1 MRSKVCRR
9 KVGETSR
16 IGSVTIFMVGLALRG
31 RRLPALALR
40 LGVGSGLGPAEN
52 VLRVAVREPVRRD
65 AHALEVGVEHDREPR
80 LDLPPSR
87 EGPLGRIALRAVRR
101 RAGME
106 REGSFLDDALA
117 GPVERVAEEHQL
129 VGVHVEMGVGGR
141 DLEGMPSRHHGDEG
155 TEGEAAVRDVPDWNV
170 WCIGGAVWISRAIPW
185 WLFTSKT

>member
-1 MRSKVCRR
+1 MRRLSTFGRR
-9 KVGETSR
+9 KDEDTSR

-40 LGVGSGLGPAEN
+40 LGLGSGLGPAEN

-87 EGPLGRIALRAVRR
+87 EGPLGRVALRAVRR

-106 REGSFLDDALA
+106 REGPLLDAPLA
-117 GPVERVAEEHQL
+117 GPVERVAEE
-129 VGVHVEMGVGGR
+129 
-141 DLEGMPSRHHGDEG
+141 
-155 TEGEAAVRDVPDWNV
+155 
-170 WCIGGAVWISRAIPW
+170 
-185 WLFTSKT
+185 